1 MAVSPT
7 GKPAPNM
14 PTTRPAQMLGSTNC
28 FSGVQTM
35 NGGTSQELCIP
46 SDRKY
51 ATEEKDK
58 TSNTMANGVSLAAP
72 VVSLACSQQVHKL
85 ANSTQLTTH
94 GTLRSS
100 DKEIYNRS
108 FLNVENF
115 LRPLSKARKS
125 ETLPGQDVPQKD
137 GIPPPP
143 LQSYQTD
150 TQAPSRP
157 SHNQQSPQG
166 LPNMGIFV
174 NQKPIPTTFE
184 GNGTK
189 SPQLNGNGVFSPT
202 QRFDPNTF
210 LAHPSQMFSSTFY
223 PNVMSPGTSYPLA
236 PNLSPFSSF
245 RSGQHRIQVGHQQA
259 SSTVHSSVN
268 DETSPP
274 KRLRLEENP

>member
-14 PTTRPAQMLGSTNC
+14 PTPRPAQMLGSTNC
-28 FSGVQTM
+28 FSGIQTV
-35 NGGTSQELCIP
+35 NGGMSKEP

-58 TSNTMANGVSLAAP
+58 TGNTMANGVSLAAP

-125 ETLPGQDVPQKD
+125 ETLLGQGVPQKD

-143 LQSYQTD
+143 LQSY
-150 TQAPSRP
+150 
-157 SHNQQSPQG
+157 
-166 LPNMGIFV
+166 
-174 NQKPIPTTFE
+174 K
-184 GNGTK
+184 
-189 SPQLNGNGVFSPT
+189 
-202 QRFDPNTF
+202 
-210 LAHPSQMFSSTFY
+210 
-223 PNVMSPGTSYPLA
+223 
-236 PNLSPFSSF
+236 
-245 RSGQHRIQVGHQQA
+245 
-259 SSTVHSSVN
+259 
-268 DETSPP
+268 
-274 KRLRLEENP
+274 